1 MSLPRIHI
9 RIGKAPDGI
18 EIDAKEAGQV
28 IVIFVLMLTVLIGM
42 VGIAIDVTYAW
53 RNGLQVQRAADAAA
67 MAGVVY
73 LPGDPTNG
81 EAKAL
86 SIAKINGYST
96 GVVAAPTAGD
106 SRKMDVTITAQVPT
120 FFIRL
125 FGINTWTVS
134 RTARAGF
141 IMPVPM
147 GSPLAYMGVGCF
159 VLASGT
165 APPCAT
171 AGSGYANS
179 GVTTLGTSGGTPLGS
194 LGAWGAIETPGSD
207 QQNGDAYAP
216 TGNGGGPWN
225 VNASSNVMYPASSP
239 GPGADGY
246 KGYYYT
252 VTIPTGASNGT
263 IQIFDP
269 GFCAMGSTTA
279 GNYGAGDHWVGGSGV
294 VSTYYNLFNTNGV
307 PLAGPTGWT
316 YMGVTSGT
324 LFQNEAH
331 SDSANG
337 GSGGTACSSTGVAGA
352 DNFHDLW
359 WTLDSGLPAGTYEV
373 QVTTTN
379 VDPTTGSVISETS
392 DGSVAQN
399 MFAIQAKDTGTAPT
413 VFGYDKMAVYNNLA
427 GNNLPQQFYVAQ
439 VDQETG
445 AGKTLTID
453 LFDIGDSSNGYIQI
467 LSPDGGTAH
476 TVAFNYT
483 TFSAVVSGSSVG
495 RTSPGNCK
503 SGVSDVCANNGVSK
517 ITVASGGKSSFNNT
531 WIEITIPL
539 GSAYGS
545 SGLYMGGWWQVQYVV
560 SSASDLTTWSVNV
573 NGNPV
578 HLVPIP

>member
-81 EAKAL
+81 EAKAVAV
-86 SIAKINGYST
+86 AKINGYAT

-120 FFIRL
+120 FFVRL
-125 FGINTWTVS
+125 FGINSWTVS
-134 RTARAGF
+134 RSARAGF

-147 GSPLAYMGVGCF
+147 GSPLNYMGVGCF
-159 VLASGT
+159 VLKTGT

-179 GVTTLGTSGGTPLGS
+179 GVTSAGTSGGTALGS

-207 QQNGDAYAP
+207 ELNGDAYAP
-216 TGNGGGPWN
+216 TNNAGAKLNTGGD
-225 VNASSNVMYPASSP
+225 NVMYPASSP

-252 VTIPTGASNGT
+252 VTIPTGDTNGT

-269 GFCAMGSTTA
+269 GFCAMGAGTS
-279 GNYGAGDHWVGGSGV
+279 GNYGAGDHWVGVPPVAAV

-324 LFQNEAH
+324 LFQNEARF
-331 SDSANG
+331 DSANDG
-337 GSGGTACSSTGVAGA
+337 EPTGTGTACSSTGVAGA
-352 DNFHDLW
+352 DNFHNLW
-359 WTLDSGLPAGTYEV
+359 WTLDSGLGPGTYEV

-379 VDPTTGSVISETS
+379 VNPTTGAIVPETS
-392 DGSVAQN
+392 DSYVAQN
-399 MFAIQAKDTGTAPT
+399 MFAIQAFVQTGTAPT

-427 GNNLPQQFYVAQ
+427 GGVQQFYIAE
-439 VDQETG
+439 VDQVTG
-445 AGKTLTID
+445 SGKTLTID
-453 LFDIGDSSNGYIQI
+453 LFDIGDVQDGSIQI
-467 LSPDGGTAH
+467 LSPDGGAAH
-476 TVAFNYT
+476 SVSFNYT
-483 TFSAVVSGSSVG
+483 SFNYTSSLT
-495 RTSPGNCK
+495 RSSPGNCTGSPTPC
-503 SGVSDVCANNGVSK
+503 SGSGSSIAVSV
-517 ITVASGGKSSFNNT
+517 GGAHPFNNT

-539 GSAYGS
+539 TSTYGS
-545 SGLYMGGWWQVQYVV
+545 TGLYMGGWWQVQYNVNA
-560 SSASDLTTWSVNV
+560 ASDLTTWSVNV